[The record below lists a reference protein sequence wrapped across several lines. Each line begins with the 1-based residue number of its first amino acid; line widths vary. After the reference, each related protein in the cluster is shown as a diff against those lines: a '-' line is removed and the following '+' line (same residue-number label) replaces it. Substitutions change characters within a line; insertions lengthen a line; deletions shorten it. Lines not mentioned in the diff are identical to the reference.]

1 MCLYAYYNKV
11 MKKSFTKYKKLQ
23 FFFLV
28 LNLYYFDG
36 TIFYKN
42 LFTHNS
48 IVNIYK
54 FKNVKH
60 IFFIHLTF

>member
-11 MKKSFTKYKKLQ
+11 MKKSFTKYKKIQ

-54 FKNVKH
+54 F
-60 IFFIHLTF
+60 